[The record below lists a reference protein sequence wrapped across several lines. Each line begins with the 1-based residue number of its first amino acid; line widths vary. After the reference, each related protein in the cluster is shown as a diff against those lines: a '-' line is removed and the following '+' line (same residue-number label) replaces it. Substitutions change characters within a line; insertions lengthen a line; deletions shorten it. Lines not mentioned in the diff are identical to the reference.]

1 MSNVEI
7 LRHPTEE
14 DWGLAKR
21 AALCT
26 IGKKRVLTMPNDEWK
41 HKILRARHSPIR
53 VLMYAIFI
61 DPLPSWVATH
71 FVRHVHMQPFVQ
83 TQRNDRQ
90 SNYDRRGARQDEP
103 VMEML
108 WTDAEELMTVA
119 NKRLCGQAS
128 EETRAQMRD
137 ICEAVIETNP
147 EMGPFLVPFC
157 MEYGCHEFESCSNPR
172 KYLPRNGPHYREGDD
187 VE

>member
-83 TQRNDRQ
+83 TQHEKEL
-90 SNYDRRGARQDEP
+90 RR
-103 VMEML
+103 
-108 WTDAEELMTVA
+108 
-119 NKRLCGQAS
+119 KR
-128 EETRAQMRD
+128 R
-137 ICEAVIETNP
+137 
-147 EMGPFLVPFC
+147 
-157 MEYGCHEFESCSNPR
+157 
-172 KYLPRNGPHYREGDD
+172 
-187 VE
+187 